1 MRMRPAVSLLRV
13 GVHPISVMLI
23 FGALC
28 GLFVFALH
36 PWFMNWGSTPE
47 ERATVLPGDTAP
59 PETYFTRAIT
69 IDAPPSAVWPW
80 LLAIGQ
86 DRAGFLS
93 NDYLENLTGAD
104 IHNADTLRP
113 EWWQRAVGDRVP
125 MASPGMRAL
134 GGDVTSTTIRVLE
147 PERVIADTP
156 GRFVLLPR
164 GESATRLLLRESL
177 DDPIRGGAAWVLWD
191 PVHFVMEQRLLQG
204 VKERAEGRPLVP
216 PVVQAAAHVGWALAG
231 LGLLGLFLSRRAWR
245 PWLLLP
251 IGVMLPSL
259 WLTGDLNSVLAGFLA
274 IGITLAGLL
283 AWGWRWLAPY
293 LLVASGVA
301 LVLLLAPDSYATF
314 GLMFLVLVV
323 GLAAGARG
331 RINGLLGSGLERQPA
346 ARAPVP

>member
-28 GLFVFALH
+28 GLFVFVLH
-36 PWFMNWGSTPE
+36 PWCMNWRSTPE
-47 ERATVLPGDTAP
+47 ERAMVLLGDTAP

-113 EWWQRAVGDRVP
+113 EWWQRALGDRVP
-125 MASPGMRAL
+125 MASPDLRAL
-134 GGDVTSTTIRVLE
+134 GGDVTSTTIRILE
-147 PERVIADTP
+147 PERVIADAP

-164 GESATRLLLRESL
+164 GESTTRLLLRESL

-191 PVHFVMEQRLLQG
+191 PMHFVMEQRLLQG

-251 IGVMLPSL
+251 IGLMLPSL
-259 WLTGDLNSVLAGFLA
+259 WLTGDMNSALAGFLA

-283 AWGWRWLAPY
+283 AFGWRWLPPY

-301 LVLLLAPDSYATF
+301 LVPLLASDSYAAF
-314 GLMFLVLVV
+314 GLIFLA
-323 GLAAGARG
+323 LAAGTAGIARE
-331 RINGLLGSGLERQPA
+331 RLTGLVRSGLEQRPP
-346 ARAPVP
+346 ARAMVS